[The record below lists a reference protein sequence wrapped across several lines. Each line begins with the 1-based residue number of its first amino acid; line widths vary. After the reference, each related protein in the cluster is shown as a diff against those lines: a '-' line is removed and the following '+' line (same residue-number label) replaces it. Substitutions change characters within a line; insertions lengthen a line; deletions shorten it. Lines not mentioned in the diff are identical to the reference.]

1 MLVRVSIGS
10 LAVLGL
16 ADVRLDAIPKTLYM
30 LEYSAT
36 GCLGC
41 CVFCAQSRASRAD
54 KRFLSRVIWPAVDL
68 DKVISALSKCSSCF
82 ARVCV
87 QTVLKPGFFRE
98 ALSIVSRIV
107 RACSLPVSLATTPVS
122 RRLLL
127 EARKVGVDILGV
139 GLDAASPRVFAEV
152 GKPYTFDLYMRFIGW
167 GIAVFGRDKVYVHL
181 IAGLGESLD
190 ELLAVMEKAYSM
202 GARVALFNYTYTP
215 GLPRH
220 LPGIDVASYR
230 ALQIA
235 RLLLEEGYDPRR
247 YIDFSKRPP
256 QVKEQLPIDPRPALL
271 TSGCPGCNRPF
282 YNEGPLGP
290 IYNYPSE
297 ELLLKDRSWI
307 DQLRSIGVNIAW
319 ERR

>member
-16 ADVRLDAIPKTLYM
+16 ANVRLDAIPKTLYM

-41 CVFCAQSRASRAD
+41 CVFCTQSRVSKTD
-54 KRFLSRVIWPAVDL
+54 KRFLSRVVWPVVDL
-68 DKVISALSKCSSCF
+68 DKVVSALSRCGSCF

-107 RACSLPVSLATTPVS
+107 EACSLPVSLATTPVGK
-122 RRLLL
+122 RMLW
-127 EARKVGVDILGV
+127 EARRVGVDALGV
-139 GLDAASPRVFAEV
+139 GLDAASPRIFAEV
-152 GKPYTFDLYMRFIGW
+152 GKPYTFDLYMKFIEW
-167 GIAVFGRDKVYVHL
+167 GVAVFGQNNVYVHL
-181 IAGLGESLD
+181 IAGLGESLN
-190 ELLAVMEKAYSM
+190 ELLAIMEKVYSM

-215 GLPRH
+215 GLPQH
-220 LPGIDVASYR
+220 LPGIDVVSYR

-235 RLLLEEGYDPRR
+235 RLLLEEGYNPKR
-247 YIDFSKRPP
+247 YIDFSKKPP
-256 QVKEQLPIDPRPALL
+256 QVKEQLPIDPKAALL

-307 DQLRSIGVNIAW
+307 DQLRSIGVNIV
-319 ERR
+319 